1 MVGVIDEIQMPV
13 KETARN
19 PILVD
24 TKTRAQYTLP
34 AESQKRN
41 GRYVYFDGFCSM

>member
-24 TKTRAQYTLP
+24 TKTRAQCTLP